1 MKTVFVTIL
10 CLLVMYSCSSY
21 HSITKSMQAIPFDKE
36 GHRGCRGL
44 MPENTIPAMI
54 HAIDLDVTTLE
65 MDVHITKD
73 SQVVLSHDPWMNPAI
88 TTRPDGSYL
97 TDKEPK
103 YILYNMTYDSIRR
116 FDVGYKPY
124 PLYPKQQKIHVSK
137 PLLTALIDSVEA
149 YCRQKSKRVFY
160 NIEIKSSPNGDDI
173 YHPKPERYADL
184 LMQVLQQKGITK
196 YTIIQSFDVRPLQ
209 YLHVHYP
216 QMQASML
223 VDGTDHRSFQEIY
236 TIAALHRPARCFIW
250 SWIARTYMGSTACY
264 TQGRFAYHHNAHPCT
279 MG

>member
-1 MKTVFVTIL
+1 MKIVFITIL
-10 CLLVMYSCSSY
+10 CLFVLYSCSSH

-88 TTRPDGSYL
+88 TTKPDGSYL
-97 TDKEPK
+97 TDKDPK

-124 PLYPKQQKIHVSK
+124 PLYPQQQKIHVAK
-137 PLLTALIDSVEA
+137 PLLPVLIDSVEA
-149 YCRQKSKRVFY
+149 YCRQKGKRVYY
-160 NIEIKSSPNGDDI
+160 NIEIKSSPNGDD
-173 YHPKPERYADL
+173 
-184 LMQVLQQKGITK
+184 
-196 YTIIQSFDVRPLQ
+196 
-209 YLHVHYP
+209 
-216 QMQASML
+216 L
-223 VDGTDHRSFQEIY
+223 VS
-236 TIAALHRPARCFIW
+236 
-250 SWIARTYMGSTACY
+250 S
-264 TQGRFAYHHNAHPCT
+264 
-279 MG
+279 